1 MAFGK
6 NVLQNHK
13 WKTVSREPKYFL
25 ELAIQKMFIAY
36 LLCAEPVLEA
46 GDVPGAKPALR
57 SPRMGL
63 QGLEQL
69 LLSGA

>member
-1 MAFGK
+1 MFYRTINGK
-6 NVLQNHK
+6 LSH
-13 WKTVSREPKYFL
+13 EPKYFL

-57 SPRMGL
+57 SPRMEL